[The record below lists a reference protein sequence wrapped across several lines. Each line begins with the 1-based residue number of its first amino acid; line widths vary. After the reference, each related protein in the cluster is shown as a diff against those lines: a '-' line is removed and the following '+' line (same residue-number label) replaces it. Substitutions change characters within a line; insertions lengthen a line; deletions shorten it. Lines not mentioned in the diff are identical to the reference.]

1 MAGDRN
7 GPKDKMEL
15 MKAAAILTQTLQAHQ
30 ETLTAMPKM
39 EPQVQAAAD
48 LLIDSLQNGGQVLV
62 CGNGGSSSDAQHLV
76 GELVGRFLT
85 ERRPLPAIAL
95 GGSEAALT
103 AIANDYSYEQ
113 GYSRQVRAYA
123 RPGDIFIGITT
134 SGNSGNIVAA
144 AEAAKAAG
152 AKVIGMTGEGGGRMK
167 ELSDVLLNVPSKQTP
182 RIQEMHILLIH
193 VLCEAVDNAFPIE
206 D

>member
-48 LLIDSLQNGGQVLV
+48 LLIESLQNGGQVLV

>member
-48 LLIDSLQNGGQVLV
+48 LLIESLQNGGQVLV

-152 AKVIGMTGEGGGRMK
+152 AKVIGMTGEGGGKMK
-167 ELSDVLLNVPSKQTP
+167 ELSDVLLNVPSNQTP

>member
-48 LLIDSLQNGGQVLV
+48 MLIDSLQNGGQVLV

-152 AKVIGMTGEGGGRMK
+152 AKVIGMTGEGGGKMK

>member
-1 MAGDRN
+1 MAGGRS

-15 MKAAAILTQTLQAHQ
+15 MKAAAILTQNLQVHQ
-30 ETLTAMPKM
+30 ETLSAMPKM

-48 LLIDSLQNGGQVLV
+48 ILIESLQNGGQVLV

-144 AEAAKAAG
+144 AEAAKVAG
-152 AKVIGMTGEGGGRMK
+152 AKVIGLTGEGGGKMK

-193 VLCEAVDNAFPIE
+193 VLCEAVDHAFPVE
-206 D
+206 N

>member
-1 MAGDRN
+1 MAGGQS

-15 MKAAAILTQTLQAHQ
+15 MKAAAILNQTLQAHQ
-30 ETLTAMPKM
+30 ETLSAMPKM
-39 EPQVQAAAD
+39 ELQVQAAAD
-48 LLIDSLQNGGQVLV
+48 MLIESLQNGGQVLV

-144 AEAAKAAG
+144 AEAAKVAG
-152 AKVIGMTGEGGGRMK
+152 AKVIGMTGEGGGKMK

-193 VLCEAVDNAFPIE
+193 VLCEAVDHAFPVE
-206 D
+206 N

>member
-48 LLIDSLQNGGQVLV
+48 LLIESLQNGGQVLV

-152 AKVIGMTGEGGGRMK
+152 AKVIGMTGEGGGKMK

>member
-1 MAGDRN
+1 MNAS
-7 GPKDKMEL
+7 EL
-15 MKAAAILTQTLQAHQ
+15 LARTLTAHQ
-30 ETLTAMPKM
+30 ETLSAMPQM
-39 EPQVQAAAD
+39 ETQVQKAAD
-48 LLIDSLQNGGQVLV
+48 MMIESLQAGGQVIV

-76 GELVGRFLT
+76 GELVGRFMT

-123 RPGDIFIGITT
+123 RPNDIFIGITT
-134 SGNSGNIVAA
+134 SGNSGNILAA
-144 AEAAKAAG
+144 ASAAKEAG
-152 AKVIGMTGEGGGRMK
+152 AKVIGMTGDAGGAMRD
-167 ELSDVLLNVPSKQTP
+167 LCDVLLNVPSKQTP

-193 VLCEAVDNAFPIE
+193 VLCEAVDHAFPVE
-206 D
+206 N

>member
-1 MAGDRN
+1 M
-7 GPKDKMEL
+7 PQMESS
-15 MKAAAILTQTLQAHQ
+15 
-30 ETLTAMPKM
+30 
-39 EPQVQAAAD
+39 VQKAAD
-48 LLIDSLQNGGQVLV
+48 LIIESLQAGGQVIV

-76 GELVGRFLT
+76 GELVGRFMT

-113 GYSRQVRAYA
+113 GYSRQVRAYV

-134 SGNSGNIVAA
+134 SGNSGNILAA
-144 AEAAKAAG
+144 ARAAKEAG
-152 AKVIGMTGEGGGRMK
+152 ARVIGMTGEGGGAMRD
-167 ELSDVLLNVPSKQTP
+167 LSDVLLNVPSKQTP

-193 VLCEAVDNAFPIE
+193 VLCEAVDHAFPIE
-206 D
+206 N

>member
-48 LLIDSLQNGGQVLV
+48 LLIESLQNGGQVLV

-152 AKVIGMTGEGGGRMK
+152 AKVIGMTGEGGGKMK
-167 ELSDVLLNVPSKQTP
+167 GLSDVLLNVPSKQTP

>member
-1 MAGDRN
+1 MAGAYN
-7 GPKDKMEL
+7 GPKDKIEL

-30 ETLTAMPKM
+30 ETLSAMPKM

-48 LLIDSLQNGGQVLV
+48 LIIESLFNGGQVLV

-123 RPGDIFIGITT
+123 RPGDVFIGITT

-152 AKVIGMTGEGGGRMK
+152 AKVIGMTGEGGGKMK

>member
-1 MAGDRN
+1 
-7 GPKDKMEL
+7 
-15 MKAAAILTQTLQAHQ
+15 MKAAAILTQNLQVHQ
-30 ETLTAMPKM
+30 ETLSAMPKM

-48 LLIDSLQNGGQVLV
+48 ILIESLQNGGQVLV

-144 AEAAKAAG
+144 AEAAKVAG
-152 AKVIGMTGEGGGRMK
+152 AKVIGLTGEGGGKMK

-193 VLCEAVDNAFPIE
+193 VLCEAVDHAFPVE
-206 D
+206 N

>member
-1 MAGDRN
+1 
-7 GPKDKMEL
+7 

-30 ETLTAMPKM
+30 ETLSAMPKM
-39 EPQVQAAAD
+39 EPQVLAAAD
-48 LLIDSLQNGGQVLV
+48 MLIESLQSGGQVLV

-134 SGNSGNIVAA
+134 
-144 AEAAKAAG
+144 
-152 AKVIGMTGEGGGRMK
+152 IGMTGEGGGKMK

-193 VLCEAVDNAFPIE
+193 VLCEAVDHAFPVE

>member
-1 MAGDRN
+1 MAGDRS
-7 GPKDKMEL
+7 GPIDKMEP

-48 LLIDSLQNGGQVLV
+48 LLIESLQNGGQVLV

-152 AKVIGMTGEGGGRMK
+152 AKVIGMTGEGGGKLK